1 MGTSV
6 HENFDPASWDEL
18 LQLFG
23 RDGVAE
29 MVEALQRDLPL
40 QGQRLDAALRA
51 QDRGAIRRIA
61 HSLRGVALQFGAE
74 SLAGH
79 CGNIERAIAA
89 DAPIA
94 EIASD
99 AKVMLDR
106 HRALTQHLSDA
117 LHGT

>member
-1 MGTSV
+1 MGTSA
-6 HENFDPASWDEL
+6 HEDFDRATWDEL

-29 MVEALQRDLPL
+29 MIEALQRDLPQ

-61 HSLRGVALQFGAE
+61 HSLRGVALQFGVE

-79 CGNIERAIAA
+79 CGDIERAIAA
-89 DAPIA
+89 DTPIA
-94 EIASD
+94 EIAVD
-99 AKVMLDR
+99 AKTMLDR
-106 HRALTQHLSDA
+106 HLALTRHLSDA